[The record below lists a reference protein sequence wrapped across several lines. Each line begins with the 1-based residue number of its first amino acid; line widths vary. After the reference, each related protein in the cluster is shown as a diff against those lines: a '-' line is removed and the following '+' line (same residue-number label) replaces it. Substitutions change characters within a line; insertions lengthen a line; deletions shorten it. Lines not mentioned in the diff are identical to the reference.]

1 MQEVHSW
8 HSEALGKQAAASLV
22 KNGFTAEYFDNRE
35 HLIKAVEALFVPG
48 MSIGCGGSM
57 TIRELGILDRAREC
71 GCTILDHNAPGID
84 ADTRMNILRQQL
96 TSDLFIS
103 STNALT
109 LDGELVN
116 VDGNG
121 NRVAALSF
129 GPKKVLVIAGINK
142 IVSTLDD
149 ALARIELTASPK
161 NNKRLNKP
169 NPCTKSGYCM
179 DCDAE
184 TRICRI
190 YSILKRKP
198 AASDFTVFIV
208 GEVLGF

>member
-8 HSEALGKQAAASLV
+8 HAGALGKQAAASLI
-22 KNGFTAEYFDNRE
+22 KKGFTAEYFDTRDK
-35 HLIKAVEALFVPG
+35 LINAVDAILVPG
-48 MSIGCGGSM
+48 ISIGFGGSM
-57 TIRELGILDRAREC
+57 TVRELGILDKAKER
-71 GCTILDHNAPGID
+71 GCNILDHNVPGID
-84 ADTRMNILRQQL
+84 AETRMSILRQQL
-96 TSDLFIS
+96 TADLFIS

-129 GPKKVLVIAGINK
+129 GPKKILVIAGINK

-149 ALARIELTASPK
+149 AFARIELTASPK

-169 NPCTKSGYCM
+169 NPCTKTGYCM
-179 DCDAE
+179 DCDAD

-198 AASDFTVFIV
+198 AATDFTVLIV